1 MTPADYGA
9 EAEGDGDGS
18 EESSSESSDGEPLS
32 LDAYDPDPGQVQ
44 KLRPTGNEGKKQVC
58 WLGMVFIR
66 DGSWIL
72 LLQYISRLGSET
84 ALLRTLLYSK
94 PDFERRTGNI
104 GVSFPLSEHLK
115 QFFRAKVPDTGIN
128 PKKTLQKQSSSKTEM
143 SEPFEAKF

>member
-58 WLGMVFIR
+58 WLGMVFRR
-66 DGSWIL
+66 DGSLIL

-84 ALLRTLLYSK
+84 TI
-94 PDFERRTGNI
+94 T
-104 GVSFPLSEHLK
+104 
-115 QFFRAKVPDTGIN
+115 
-128 PKKTLQKQSSSKTEM
+128 
-143 SEPFEAKF
+143 

>member
-58 WLGMVFIR
+58 WHWGLAETVPGSYFYNTYFGLGLR
-66 DGSWIL
+66 
-72 LLQYISRLGSET
+72 LQLQLE
-84 ALLRTLLYSK
+84 LVLYSK
-94 PDFERRTGNI
+94 PVFE
-104 GVSFPLSEHLK
+104 
-115 QFFRAKVPDTGIN
+115 
-128 PKKTLQKQSSSKTEM
+128 
-143 SEPFEAKF
+143 

>member
-58 WLGMVFIR
+58 WLGMVFRR

-72 LLQYISRLGSET
+72 LLHLGSG
-84 ALLRTLLYSK
+84 LRLHYLELFSIPSPISK
-94 PDFERRTGNI
+94 DEPEISVFR
-104 GVSFPLSEHLK
+104 FHFLS
-115 QFFRAKVPDTGIN
+115 T
-128 PKKTLQKQSSSKTEM
+128 
-143 SEPFEAKF
+143 

>member
-58 WLGMVFIR
+58 WLWCLAER

-72 LLQYISRLGSET
+72 LLQYIYRLGSEAAIT
-84 ALLRTLLYSK
+84 
-94 PDFERRTGNI
+94 
-104 GVSFPLSEHLK
+104 
-115 QFFRAKVPDTGIN
+115 
-128 PKKTLQKQSSSKTEM
+128 
-143 SEPFEAKF
+143 